1 MSSISPT
8 NIQHIQQMGTATQK
22 LQHSLQN
29 IPHAAG
35 QEHKEERKAS
45 DEIKRTTVQ
54 NAEQSH
60 QSNTVNPEGSRR
72 KQADKKNKNGPS
84 DDEENAS
91 IAKRKALKP
100 GNGQG
105 GTINLIV

>member
-35 QEHKEERKAS
+35 QEHKEERKTS

-54 NAEQSH
+54 DPEQSH
-60 QSNTVNPEGSRR
+60 RSNTVNKDGSRR
-72 KQADKKNKNGPS
+72 EQAGKKNKIGPS

-91 IAKRKALKP
+91 LVQRKALTP
-100 GNGQG
+100 ENGQG
-105 GTINLIV
+105 STINLVV